1 MRANWNSEAE
11 RSCTGNPIGQLHRE
25 DRWMGQSTAFRHEVI
40 PVLCR
45 YKKEI
50 ARTVSVGGRDV
61 KVKSITLKDEMGKCK
76 ESLPRKKWFMTLNM
90 MLCIRYRKEQNR
102 ECYER
107 LPLLPKHVIRVRQ
120 YGSTIA
126 LSVEHTYRKFNK
138 VVWEKD
144 GTKLK
149 SKKKKFDI
157 DHDLPRS
164 TTLILHDVTE
174 KDSAI
179 YQCILRSKN
188 DVECSDLTSIE
199 FNTIKLNK
207 QFSKSKAEENKKE
220 IKARLMHQPTIN
232 PSSRH
237 RNVVKYNVIVSKEI
251 QTTDIVKEDLF
262 ARSTETDIR
271 RILHYGVLLSE
282 NSRLHWQA
290 LSGHSVVNKIY
301 QRFHNTNIRSKTSRE
316 YQKSVEHINRKFN
329 KVNWE
334 RDGTKLIS
342 RERKFDIDHDLPRST
357 TLVLHDVTEKD
368 SGTYQCFLRFENEVE
383 YSDPTLIGIFARTT
397 ETDIRRILHHGVL
410 LSENSRLHWQA
421 LNGHSVVNKINQ
433 RFHNTNIRSKTS
445 REYQKKCANIGSLQC
460 TDRHVTFISGDVEY
474 LTLCSYLENGCI
486 TNKLEAL
493 LESRNLAIIKKYFQ
507 KNGYIPNANEKC
519 ICVPKKYFETI
530 QTD

>member
-1 MRANWNSEAE
+1 
-11 RSCTGNPIGQLHRE
+11 
-25 DRWMGQSTAFRHEVI
+25 
-40 PVLCR
+40 
-45 YKKEI
+45 
-50 ARTVSVGGRDV
+50 
-61 KVKSITLKDEMGKCK
+61 
-76 ESLPRKKWFMTLNM
+76 M
-90 MLCIRYRKEQNR
+90 MLCIRCRKEQNR
-102 ECYER
+102 DDYER
-107 LPLLPKHVIRVRQ
+107 LPLLPRHVIRVRQ
-120 YGSTIA
+120 HGSLIA
-126 LSVEHTYRKFNK
+126 L
-138 VVWEKD
+138 
-144 GTKLK
+144 
-149 SKKKKFDI
+149 
-157 DHDLPRS
+157 
-164 TTLILHDVTE
+164 
-174 KDSAI
+174 
-179 YQCILRSKN
+179 
-188 DVECSDLTSIE
+188 
-199 FNTIKLNK
+199 
-207 QFSKSKAEENKKE
+207 
-220 IKARLMHQPTIN
+220 
-232 PSSRH
+232 
-237 RNVVKYNVIVSKEI
+237 
-251 QTTDIVKEDLF
+251 
-262 ARSTETDIR
+262 
-271 RILHYGVLLSE
+271 
-282 NSRLHWQA
+282 
-290 LSGHSVVNKIY
+290 
-301 QRFHNTNIRSKTSRE
+301 
-316 YQKSVEHINRKFN
+316 SVEHINRKFN

-383 YSDPTLIGIFARTT
+383 YSDPTLIEFHTIKLNKPSSESKTKENKKEIKTRLMHQPTINPSSRHRNVVKYDVIISKPIQTTSDVVREGIFARTT

>member
-1 MRANWNSEAE
+1 
-11 RSCTGNPIGQLHRE
+11 
-25 DRWMGQSTAFRHEVI
+25 
-40 PVLCR
+40 
-45 YKKEI
+45 
-50 ARTVSVGGRDV
+50 
-61 KVKSITLKDEMGKCK
+61 
-76 ESLPRKKWFMTLNM
+76 MTLNM

-102 ECYER
+102 EYYER

-126 LSVEHTYRKFNK
+126 LSVEHINRKFSK
-138 VVWEKD
+138 VIWEKD

-207 QFSKSKAEENKKE
+207 QFSKSKADEKRKE
-220 IKARLMHQPTIN
+220 FKARLLHQPTIN

-237 RNVVKYNVIVSKEI
+237 RNVVKYNVIVSKQI
-251 QTTDIVKEDLF
+251 QTTDIAKEDLF
-262 ARSTETDIR
+262 ARTTETDIR

-290 LSGHSVVNKIY
+290 LNGHSVVNKIY

-316 YQKSVEHINRKFN
+316 YQK
-329 KVNWE
+329 
-334 RDGTKLIS
+334 
-342 RERKFDIDHDLPRST
+342 
-357 TLVLHDVTEKD
+357 
-368 SGTYQCFLRFENEVE
+368 
-383 YSDPTLIGIFARTT
+383 
-397 ETDIRRILHHGVL
+397 
-410 LSENSRLHWQA
+410 
-421 LNGHSVVNKINQ
+421 
-433 RFHNTNIRSKTS
+433 
-445 REYQKKCANIGSLQC
+445 KCAIIGSLQC

-474 LTLCSYLENGCI
+474 STLCSYLENGCI

-507 KNGYIPNANEKC
+507 KNGYIPHANEKC